1 MPTSLSDDDVRD
13 ALREMLA
20 SGSMPRPR
28 VTAAELRIRAER
40 RLMPRVDPK
49 VLMTLAAVVILI
61 VVLFTAGPF
70 RHNRTSTTSDST
82 AMPASIAHSAYGLQI
97 TVPKSWSV
105 QVFGQ
110 CPDGRTPGTLF
121 IGTAEF
127 VANCPEFD
135 LNTSSIVSMSNGNE
149 VGSTAI
155 IQGQQYRTIRVHG
168 LTVLAT
174 VTGTHSLVTADRWYV
189 PSKHVSITGTG
200 PSALAVMRTLAP
212 ATAQASP
219 ATGFVSGTEQLSAL
233 VVVPAS
239 GPISVVKPPSDKI
252 HIVTVLNGQFSF
264 TSAPGRYVLTGHDG
278 NAPCPPVAV
287 TVISAE
293 RVTSPPIVCQGM

>member
-1 MPTSLSDDDVRD
+1 VPASLSDDDVRG

-20 SGSMPRPR
+20 SGSTPRPR
-28 VTAAELRIRAER
+28 VTAAEVRMRAER
-40 RLMPRVDPK
+40 RLLPRVDSK
-49 VLMTLAAVVILI
+49 VLVTLAAAVVLL
-61 VVLFTAGPF
+61 VVLFASGPF
-70 RHNRTSTTSDST
+70 RHNRMPTTSASP

-97 TVPKSWSV
+97 TVPTRWSV

-110 CPDGRTPGTLF
+110 CPGRKPGTLF

-127 VANCPEFD
+127 VVNCPAFD
-135 LNTSSIVSMSNGNE
+135 SSTNIVSMSDANS

-155 IQGQQYRTIRVHG
+155 VQGQQYRTIRVNG
-168 LTVLAT
+168 LTVLASAT
-174 VTGTHSLVTADRWYV
+174 ATHGLVTAGHWYV

-200 PSALAVMRTLAP
+200 PSALAVMRTLTR

-219 ATGFVSGTEQLSAL
+219 ATGFVSGTEQLSAV

-239 GPISVVKPPSDKI
+239 GPISVVRPPSKTI
-252 HIVTVLNGQFSF
+252 HTVTVLNGQFSF
-264 TSAPGRYVLTGHDG
+264 TGAPGRYVLTGHDG

-293 RVTSPPIVCQGM
+293 RVASPPIVCQGM